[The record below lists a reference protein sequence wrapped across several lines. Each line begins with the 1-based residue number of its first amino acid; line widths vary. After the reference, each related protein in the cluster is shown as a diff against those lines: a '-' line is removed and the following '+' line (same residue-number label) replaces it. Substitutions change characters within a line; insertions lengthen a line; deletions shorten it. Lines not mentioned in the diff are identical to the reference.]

1 MFGFVGQADGES
13 VRSVSDIGHDEYR
26 ARPIRSTH
34 LVGDA
39 AARGMAAINAD
50 V

>member
-1 MFGFVGQADGES
+1 MLGFVSQADGES
-13 VRSVSDIGHDEYR
+13 VRSIGDGRRGEHR
-26 ARPIRSTH
+26 ARPIRGTH

-39 AARGMAAINAD
+39 AARFATINAD